1 MKIKLTEDI
10 KKYLEKLNDETKSK
24 LIITEET
31 VENKNDVKDEELIE
45 ILFNFYRE
53 RSHKNRAELLELNAQ
68 LQKEHPEYFESST
81 IGTN

>member
-31 VENKNDVKDEELIE
+31 VENKNDVKDEELRE

-53 RSHKNRAELLELNAQ
+53 RSYKNRAELLELNAQ
-68 LQKEHPEYFESST
+68 LQKEHPEYFE
-81 IGTN
+81 

>member
-31 VENKNDVKDEELIE
+31 VENKNDVKDEELRE
-45 ILFNFYRE
+45 ILFAFYRE
-53 RSHKNRAELLELNAQ
+53 KARKSGEEIRAFNAQ
-68 LQKEHPEYFESST
+68 LQKDHPEYFE
-81 IGTN
+81 